1 MQVNIKKSALRRLKI
16 IEGQVRGLHKMVVQ
30 EKYCLDIIS
39 QTLAVKQALSS
50 VEDLLFKN
58 HLLTHV
64 SHQFKNGQH
73 TRAAGEI
80 LAVFKLAK
88 KK

>member
-1 MQVNIKKSALRRLKI
+1 MQAYIKKSALRRLKI
-16 IEGQVRGLHKMVVQ
+16 IEGQVRGLHKMVAQ

-39 QTLAVKQALSS
+39 QTLAVKQALSG
-50 VEDLLFKN
+50 VEDLIFKN

-64 SHQFKNGQH
+64 SHQFKSGQQA
-73 TRAAGEI
+73 RAASEI